1 VTPPAVILS
10 HPQLGE
16 NVGATAR
23 AMKNFGL
30 TDLHLIAPKFAWPND
45 RAQML
50 ASGAG
55 DILERAQIHPDA
67 ATALAGFQLVLAT
80 TARGRD
86 VLREILTPQA
96 AATRLRTAGQSGVR
110 TAILFGGERAG
121 LDNDE
126 ISLCDALITI
136 PTAPLPQVKA
146 TEIKASSLNLG
157 QAVLL
162 LGYEWLKSADATP
175 PSRTRTTPAVPATRG
190 ELIGLFAHLEKELDQ
205 SGFFFPAI
213 KREAMVRNL
222 RAMILRSGLTDQQA
236 RTIRGMIVALVRNKY
251 RGKA

>member
-1 VTPPAVILS
+1 M
-10 HPQLGE
+10 GE
-16 NVGATAR
+16 NVGAAAR

-30 TDLHLIAPKFAWPND
+30 WELVLIAPKMDWPND

-50 ASGAG
+50 ASGAA
-55 DILERAQIHPDA
+55 DILERTRICA
-67 ATALAGFQLVLAT
+67 AAEEALAPFNLVLAT

-86 VLREILTPQA
+86 VLKPIHTPEAGAMKLRQA
-96 AATRLRTAGQSGVR
+96 ASQGLK

-126 ISLCDALITI
+126 MSLADAVITI
-136 PTAPLPQVKA
+136 PTA
-146 TEIKASSLNLG
+146 EFSSLNLG

-175 PSRTRTTPAVPATRG
+175 PVRTRSTAAVPATRA
-190 ELIGLFAHLEKELDQ
+190 ELTGLFEHLERELDAAE
-205 SGFFFPAI
+205 FLFPPA
-213 KREAMVRNL
+213 KRETMVRNI
-222 RAMILRSGLTDQQA
+222 RAMIMRSGLTDQEA

-251 RGKA
+251 RGHK